1 MEKIRGVINKRIQ
14 EKKKNEFTDLA
25 PIDDI
30 ENGAEYLKAL
40 HWAIK
45 KKKVK
50 NIALAG
56 PYGAGKSSIIDT
68 YLKKHRM
75 IRNKS
80 LRVSMATFVENETD
94 ENGNPKKISL
104 GQDEIELGIL
114 KQLFYKVNYKKIP
127 QSRYRK
133 LHKINWKR
141 VWGYLVL
148 IFLIL
153 GVMEFIFFPD
163 TFLMIIE
170 KIEEAGGK
178 FGLKGMVS
186 DIIFLAFCVG
196 ILAIIARTYRLVL
209 FRFKVNEVKLPT
221 ETVEKNSETAAET
234 VFNKNMD
241 EILYFFEETNYTLIV
256 IEDLDRFATP
266 EVYTKLREINKV
278 INSYDA
284 IQRKIVFIYALK
296 DDIFHNEDRTKLFD
310 FIIPV
315 IPYIDATNSGEYLK
329 LKLEELKSTGLEF
342 DISDDYIMNVSPFLS
357 DMRILNNICNEPSFH

>member
-1 MEKIRGVINKRIQ
+1 MEKIREVINKRIQ

-68 YLKKHRM
+68 YLKKHRI
-75 IRNKS
+75 IRSKS

-94 ENGNPKKISL
+94 EKGNPKKISL
-104 GQDEIELGIL
+104 KQDEIELGIL

-163 TFLMIIE
+163 TFQMLPWLRDT
-170 KIEEAGGK
+170 
-178 FGLKGMVS
+178 FRS
-186 DIIFLAFCVG
+186 DSRHHREHGTFQLYIHYSG
-196 ILAIIARTYRLVL
+196 RRTDNSALL
-209 FRFKVNEVKLPT
+209 FPLYH
-221 ETVEKNSETAAET
+221 NS
-234 VFNKNMD
+234 F
-241 EILYFFEETNYTLIV
+241 
-256 IEDLDRFATP
+256 
-266 EVYTKLREINKV
+266 
-278 INSYDA
+278 
-284 IQRKIVFIYALK
+284 
-296 DDIFHNEDRTKLFD
+296 
-310 FIIPV
+310 
-315 IPYIDATNSGEYLK
+315 
-329 LKLEELKSTGLEF
+329 
-342 DISDDYIMNVSPFLS
+342 
-357 DMRILNNICNEPSFH
+357 